1 MGFEGSVEQ
10 RYGPMDKNWIGVSFA
25 KMMSDAKGL
34 RISDIHIDVRAR
46 EGKACNIVTRS
57 FGGQR
62 GFSVGTGLLGSYGLR
77 FVCRRGIASCS
88 SLCCVRCSGSEFNP
102 GHQPRL

>member
-62 GFSVGTGLLGSYGLR
+62 RFSVGTSAGVAPVSLP
-77 FVCRRGIASCS
+77 GINFGVA
-88 SLCCVRCSGSEFNP
+88 R
-102 GHQPRL
+102 